1 MTKPRQPLNQSQTE
15 ILLILYKF
23 RFATRDLIV
32 SYQELPSSTYTQ
44 QRLVNLMQQEYIDRR
59 YTGKDKIA
67 GKPARYYLA
76 AKGIRFLLSKQ
87 KLAKFGLNPKVLNL
101 TYKDKHAHEPFIEQC
116 LDIFRLYS
124 LFTKLYG
131 STVDFYTRSEIA
143 HNDLFLKPLPQAY
156 ISFGGRYQ
164 HKPDCILELM
174 SSDKSYFIH
183 RRRINQYLKQ
193 FASGSWQNKTGTDYP
208 RLLLVSDSPNLE
220 RRLQKSAAYSL
231 TSRGITG
238 LNIYTTTKKA
248 ILAVE
253 HAKDKVFSDVLK
265 PEVLA
270 AL

>member
-1 MTKPRQPLNQSQTE
+1 
-15 ILLILYKF
+15 
-23 RFATRDLIV
+23 
-32 SYQELPSSTYTQ
+32 
-44 QRLVNLMQQEYIDRR
+44 MQQEYLDRR

-76 AKGIRFLLSKQ
+76 AKGIRFLLDKQ
-87 KLAKFGLNPKVLNL
+87 KLEKFGLNPKVLNL
-101 TYKDKHAHEPFIEQC
+101 IYKDKRASEPFIEQC
-116 LDIFRLYS
+116 LDIFKLHS

-131 STVDFYTRSEIA
+131 STVDFYTKSEIA
-143 HNDLFLKPLPQAY
+143 NNDLFLKPLPQAY
-156 ISFGGRYQ
+156 ISFNGRYQ

-193 FASGSWQNKTGTDYP
+193 YASNSWQNKTGTTYP
-208 RLLLVSDSPNLE
+208 VLLLVVDSPNLE

-231 TSRGITG
+231 NSRGIIG
-238 LNIYTTTKKA
+238 LKIYTTTKKA

-253 HAKDKVFSDVLK
+253 HAKDKVFSNVLK